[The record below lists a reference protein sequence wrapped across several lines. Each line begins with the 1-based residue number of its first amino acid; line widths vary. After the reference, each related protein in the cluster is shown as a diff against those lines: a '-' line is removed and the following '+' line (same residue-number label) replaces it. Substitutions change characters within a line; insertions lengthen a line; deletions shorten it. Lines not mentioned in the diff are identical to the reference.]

1 MESNRLQIR
10 PSIFEDCVL
19 FAKWEAL
26 PSVRSSFTMNQDWD
40 YSKIAQQFVLRSQD
54 KTHLQ
59 MTIILKE
66 TGSPIGRI
74 QISRIDLNYDYLDIT
89 RIYIA
94 SDEHRRRGLGEEA
107 MRLIL
112 EYCFMQLHMERITL
126 DFIDGNSPAEALYL
140 KLGFKEE
147 GIARHGGKKDGMY
160 LDFHMMSILRNE
172 YYSHFKS
179 EEL

>member
-10 PSIFEDCVL
+10 LSTFEDCAL

-26 PSVRSSFTMNQDWD
+26 PSVRSSFTMNEDWD
-40 YSKIAQQFVLRSQD
+40 YNKITQQFVLRGQD

-59 MTIILKE
+59 MTILLKE
-66 TGSPIGRI
+66 TGAPIGRI
-74 QISRIDLNYDYLDIT
+74 QISRIDLNYDSLDIT

-94 SDEHRRRGLGEEA
+94 DDAYRRRGLGEEA

-112 EYCFMQLHMERITL
+112 EYCFMQLHMERVTL

-147 GIARHGGKKDGMY
+147 GVARHGGKKDGMY
-160 LDFHMMSILRNE
+160 LDFHMMSMLRNE

>member
-10 PSIFEDCVL
+10 PSIFEDCEL

-40 YSKIAQQFVLRSQD
+40 YSKIVQQFVLRNQD

-59 MTIILKE
+59 MTILLKE

-74 QISRIDLNYDYLDIT
+74 QISRIDLNYDSLDIT

-94 SDEHRRRGLGEEA
+94 NDEYRRRGLGEEA

-126 DFIDGNSPAEALYL
+126 DFIDGNFPAEALYL

-160 LDFHMMSILRNE
+160 LDFHMMSMLRNE